1 MKKTKGQKSRD
12 PLPTEKEE
20 FRNGGIQEKMDTGKE
35 GHRKRGTQEKRDTGM
50 EGFGAGVILD
60 CRDSA

>member
-1 MKKTKGQKSRD
+1 MQERRD
-12 PLPTEKEE
+12 SGREDTEKKK

>member
-1 MKKTKGQKSRD
+1 MQERRD
-12 PLPTEKEE
+12 SGREDTEKEE